1 MKGVVIMDDF
11 VMKVYNF
18 ILFLV
23 NIIKDLVLNV
33 SGKAQPVEET
43 TAA

>member
-1 MKGVVIMDDF
+1 MEDIVT
-11 VMKVYNF
+11 KVYQF

-33 SGKAQPVEET
+33 SGKAT
-43 TAA
+43 KTDA